1 MAFRPN
7 YRQARGE
14 RDRAKEQKKQEKLRK
29 REEDAAR
36 RKGDDEPAG
45 NPVDGAGDESA
56 LLDDGAEAA
65 PSDAPS
71 PDLPDTD
78 E

>member
-7 YRQARGE
+7 YQQQRGD
-14 RDRAKEQKKQEKLRK
+14 RSRAKEQKKQEKLRK

-36 RKGDDEPAG
+36 RRAERSESDPPAG
-45 NPVDGAGDESA
+45 DPVRG
-56 LLDDGAEAA
+56 
-65 PSDAPS
+65 PSET
-71 PDLPDTD
+71 LP

>member
-7 YRQARGE
+7 YQQQRGD

-29 REEDAAR
+29 REEDALR
-36 RKGDDEPAG
+36 RRAERGEADPSAG
-45 NPVDGAGDESA
+45 NNPPV
-56 LLDDGAEAA
+56 
-65 PSDAPS
+65 PSET
-71 PDLPDTD
+71 LP